1 MAAATGNERRPADTR
16 RCAVTCS
23 WYDVDERRRWRHD
36 IVTFLL
42 LLYYGI
48 MAISIPRGRLQSLL
62 VHKLNYM
69 KQESNKNT
77 NNTN

>member
-42 LLYYGI
+42 LLYYGTYGDFYTAGTVTEFI
-48 MAISIPRGRLQSLL
+48 GS
-62 VHKLNYM
+62 
-69 KQESNKNT
+69 
-77 NNTN
+77 